1 MIRPISPQD
10 TPGILSVCESTGLFP
25 PDEMTVLQ
33 KLFDDFHGKNEHGH
47 RALLDDEGDT
57 PVGIAYFTPKE
68 MTDRT
73 WELLMIMVHADR
85 QGRGIG
91 SRLLRAVEDE
101 LRAAGGRMLLIETAS
116 VPELEQTRQFYRQ
129 RGYAEV
135 AHVPDYYADGVGKVS
150 FTKLL

>member
-10 TPGILSVCESTGLFP
+10 TADILSVCESTGLFP
-25 PDEMTVLQ
+25 PDEMSVLQ
-33 KLFDDFHGKNEHGH
+33 KLFDDFHGKNEHSH
-47 RALLDDEGDT
+47 RAILDDEGDT

-101 LRAAGGRMLLIETAS
+101 LRAAGGRLLLIETAAL
-116 VPELEQTRQFYRQ
+116 PELEKTRHFYRQ

-135 AHVPDYYADGVGKVS
+135 ANVPDYYADGVGKVT